1 MHIDIFSGRSVAR
14 SWLAVLRYCALRTRL
29 AKRDGGVHEVAGLGR
44 RFACAALLVAITV
57 TVVAGCSVPT
67 PIAGVKPY
75 RMEIQQGNFISQEMI
90 GHLKQGLTKEQVRFA
105 LGTPLLTD
113 IFHAD
118 RWDYIFYRDIP
129 DGRREQRKVT
139 VYFES
144 GLNLTP
150 AGDGVIIGGDVAAT
164 DKQDDGANK

>member
-1 MHIDIFSGRSVAR
+1 MHIDIFPRRCVAR
-14 SWLAVLRYCALRTRL
+14 SWLTVRRSVALRTRI
-29 AKRDGGVHEVAGLGR
+29 AKRDGGVHEFARVGR
-44 RFACAALLVAITV
+44 RIACAALLVATTV

-90 GHLKQGLTKEQVRFA
+90 GQLKQGLTKEQVRFA

-118 RWDYIFYRDIP
+118 RWDYVFYRDMP

-139 VYFES
+139 VYFEG
-144 GLNLTP
+144 GLL
-150 AGDGVIIGGDVAAT
+150 VRVGGDVAAP
-164 DKQDDGANK
+164 DKQDNGANK